1 MKFKIIASIIVIV
14 VVLIAIVIGNSIRN
28 SDETVPVEPSVGL
41 TQ

>member
-14 VVLIAIVIGNSIRN
+14 IVLIAIVIGTNIRN
-28 SDETVPVEPSVGL
+28 ESAPVEPSVEF